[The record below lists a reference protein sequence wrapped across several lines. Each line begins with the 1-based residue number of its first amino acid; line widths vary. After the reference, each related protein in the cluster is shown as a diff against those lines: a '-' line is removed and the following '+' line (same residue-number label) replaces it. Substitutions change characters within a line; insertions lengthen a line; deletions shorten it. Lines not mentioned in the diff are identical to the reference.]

1 MSKQRPTLGVSHFFL
16 LIWYDGTSR
25 YPPNHPNIVLDHYSP
40 AALLSGSCVCQ
51 WAKRVTRFIE
61 RTKLSRLRV
70 NRKLFCLL
78 SLQHEPLAEETVTDP
93 IFQTKSSCS
102 DLGYFLDYNRLASDH
117 CCAIKRTCDVTMHLF
132 SKKRKKKKKENY
144 KKKKQ
149 SYSTTQANPN
159 RCPKLSWRYFTY
171 TLSPHYF
178 SHFIVY
184 WIPHTCQELRKLV
197 TSFLL

>member
-132 SKKRKKKKKENY
+132 SKKRKKKKKE
-144 KKKKQ
+144 KKKEKKI
-149 SYSTTQANPN
+149 TKKKNNLTQPHRPTQIAVRSFPGA
-159 RCPKLSWRYFTY
+159 
-171 TLSPHYF
+171 TLHIRSRHII
-178 SHFIVY
+178 SHI
-184 WIPHTCQELRKLV
+184 
-197 TSFLL
+197 LLYIESRTPVKNYVN